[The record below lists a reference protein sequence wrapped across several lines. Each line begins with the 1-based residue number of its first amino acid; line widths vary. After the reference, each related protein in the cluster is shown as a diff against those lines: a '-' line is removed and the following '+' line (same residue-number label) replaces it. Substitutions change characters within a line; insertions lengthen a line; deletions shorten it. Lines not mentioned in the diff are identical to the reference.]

1 MVFWVTI
8 FSNIVLL
15 TLDTII
21 KQCASH
27 VRNTHPEIQV
37 EDIFPEN
44 KAHDCEKSHAYAFVL
59 LMA

>member
-37 EDIFPEN
+37 EDICLEH
-44 KAHDCEKSHAYAFVL
+44 KAYDGEKSHAYACVL